1 MKKLYL
7 VVPCYN
13 EELVLKETNLRL
25 GVLLHSM
32 IESETISESS
42 RIVYI
47 DDGSIDNTW
56 ELIKSFNVNDS
67 LIQGIKLSRNKG
79 HQNALLAGLFE
90 SAIEADIVI
99 SLDADLQDD
108 IEIIPEMVK
117 EHEKGNDIVYAV
129 RNNRDSDS
137 MFKRASAELFYK
149 SMKFLGVDLVFNHAD
164 YRLLSKRVIKELE
177 LYPEKNLFLR
187 GLIPTL
193 GFPSTKVYY
202 RRNHRFAGETKYPLK
217 KMISFALEGI
227 TSFSNK
233 PLKIISMIGMALFT
247 ISIGIIFYTLFRYFT
262 NQTVTGWAFLN
273 ISIWL
278 LSGIQLLALGIVGE
292 YISKIYIE
300 SKNRPRYHIQEK
312 T

>member
-117 EHEKGNDIVYAV
+117 EHDQGNDIVYAV

>member
-1 MKKLYL
+1 MKKLYV

-13 EELVLKETNLRL
+13 EELVLEETTFRLTNLLRN
-25 GVLLHSM
+25 M
-32 IESETISESS
+32 IVSQTISENS

-56 ELIKSFNVNDS
+56 KLIKSFNENDS
-67 LIQGIKLSRNKG
+67 LVQGIKLSRNKG

-90 SAIEADIVI
+90 SANLADFVI

-108 IEIIPEMVK
+108 IDIIPEMVK
-117 EHEKGNDIVYAV
+117 EYENGNEIVYAV

-137 MFKRASAELFYK
+137 KFKRASAVLFYK
-149 SMKFLGVDLVFNHAD
+149 LMKFLGVDLVFNHAD
-164 YRLLSKRVIKELE
+164 YRLLSSRVIKELE

-193 GFPSTKVYY
+193 GFPSTRVYY
-202 RRNHRFAGETKYPLK
+202 RRNPRFAGETKYPLK

-227 TSFSNK
+227 TSFTNR
-233 PLKIISMIGMALFT
+233 PLKMISTVGLILFT
-247 ISIGIIFYTLFRYFT
+247 ISIGIIFYTLYRYFT
-262 NQTVTGWAFLN
+262 NQTVTGWTFLN

-292 YISKIYIE
+292 YVSKIYLE

>member
-13 EELVLKETNLRL
+13 EELVLEETNLRL
-25 GVLLHSM
+25 TALLSNM
-32 IESETISESS
+32 IENQTISGNS
-42 RIVYI
+42 RIIYV

-56 ELIKSFNVNDS
+56 KLIKSFNVNDS
-67 LIQGIKLSRNKG
+67 LVQGIKFSRNKG

-90 SAIEADIVI
+90 SANEADIVI

-108 IEIIPEMVK
+108 IEVVPEMVK
-117 EHEKGNDIVYAV
+117 EYEQGNDIVYAV

-137 MFKRASAELFYK
+137 KFKRASAEFFYK
-149 SMKFLGVDLVFNHAD
+149 LMKFLGVDLVFNHAD
-164 YRLLSKRVIKELE
+164 YRLLSKRVIQELE

-247 ISIGIIFYTLFRYFT
+247 ISIGIIFYTLYRYFT

>member
-7 VVPCYN
+7 VIPCYN
-13 EELVLKETNLRL
+13 EELVLEETNLRL
-25 GVLLHSM
+25 AALLSNM
-32 IESETISESS
+32 IENQTISENS
-42 RIVYI
+42 RIIYV

-56 ELIKSFNVNDS
+56 KLIKSFNVNNS
-67 LIQGIKLSRNKG
+67 LVQGIKLSRNKG

-90 SAIEADIVI
+90 SANEADIVI

-108 IEIIPEMVK
+108 IKIVPEMVK
-117 EHEKGNDIVYAV
+117 EYDQGYEIVYAV

-137 MFKRASAELFYK
+137 KFKRASAEFFYK
-149 SMKFLGVDLVFNHAD
+149 LMKFLGVDLVFNHAD
-164 YRLLSKRVIKELE
+164 YRLLSKRVIQELE

-202 RRNHRFAGETKYPLK
+202 RRNRRFAGETKYPLK